1 VQILADLRKPLQDD
15 KAKEALFGAGQYKK
29 R

>member
-1 VQILADLRKPLQDD
+1 VQVLADLRKPLTDD
-15 KAKEALFGAGQYKK
+15 KAKDVLFGAGQFKA

>member
-1 VQILADLRKPLQDD
+1 VQVLADLRKPLQDD
-15 KAKEALFGAGQYKK
+15 KAKEVLFGSTQFAK